1 MQFQSHVRFI
11 ESSPLL
17 KLMVMLF
24 GVASVMDVHG
34 GEIAAWTAT
43 TRWPPASFTEC
54 LVTSGGFRGV
64 HAGRGQRRGEPAGDD
79 GDRGRRR
86 RGDQLRG
93 VPGGL
98 HGQRRAEDDAV
109 RAHVPPIVG
118 MHRPPPRRR
127 PWALRHGPPLPRTTT
142 PRPGVWRCRHSDQ
155 QSQENGDHGGCM
167 L

>member
-1 MQFQSHVRFI
+1 VDGDDSLAPRFFHRVPRH
-11 ESSPLL
+11 ERRVP
-17 KLMVMLF
+17 
-24 GVASVMDVHG
+24 
-34 GEIAAWTAT
+34 
-43 TRWPPASFTEC
+43 R
-54 LVTSGGFRGV
+54 R
-64 HAGRGQRRGEPAGDD
+64 AGRGQRRGEPAGDD

-109 RAHVPPIVG
+109 RAHVPPIAG

-142 PRPGVWRCRHSDQ
+142 PRPGVWRCRHPDSQTSRAKGTETMVDACFSSGGELSRR
-155 QSQENGDHGGCM
+155 QS
-167 L
+167 